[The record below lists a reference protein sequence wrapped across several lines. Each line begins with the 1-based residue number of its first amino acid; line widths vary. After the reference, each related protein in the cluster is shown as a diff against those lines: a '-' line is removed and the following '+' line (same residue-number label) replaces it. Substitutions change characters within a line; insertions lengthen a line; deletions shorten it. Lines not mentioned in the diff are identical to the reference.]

1 MLDWNEIYT
10 RAQQFAKEWQGE
22 TRERGEYQ
30 LFWEDFFNV
39 FGIKRRSVA
48 LYQKKVEILGNHRG
62 FVDLFWPGMLLVEHK
77 SAGKD
82 LDAAFTQA
90 TDYFDGLKEEE
101 KPRYVIVT
109 DYNTFRFYDLEGERA
124 MGEFGMTQKEFT
136 LEDLPKHIR
145 LFAFVAGHEVCVEK
159 GESPAKILWED
170 VKFIRGQD
178 HGHSYRLEFI
188 IAGQEIIIKCSDV
201 EILSADCILRKMQLA
216 TRKLIEC
223 PYTGKHGKQNW
234 LPRAVFPW
242 LEQISMQHAKQ
253 ENRSDVIRDFIR
265 DFASKPIWKETFDSA
280 FSQTRD
286 PVREDNTIF
295 IPFGGLRTY
304 VRKMAGTDTGERYLT
319 TVLLNMNARRVRK
332 GKDRSIFY
340 ALNYDQL
347 ENTALGSAGIGKDNL
362 TETGSEK
369 SEDTGG

>member
-1 MLDWNEIYT
+1 MLDWNEIRT
-10 RAQQFAKEWQGE
+10 RAQQFAKEWVGE

-48 LYQKKVEILGNHRG
+48 LYQKKVEILGSRRG

-109 DYNTFRFYDLEGERA
+109 DYNTFRFYDLEGERG
-124 MGEFGMTQKEFT
+124 MGEFGITQKEFT
-136 LEDLPKHIR
+136 LEDLPGHIR
-145 LFAFVAGHEVCVEK
+145 LFAFIAGHEAYVEK
-159 GESPAKILWED
+159 GESPAKIPWED
-170 VKFIRGQD
+170 VKFIRGQE
-178 HGHSYRLEFI
+178 HGHVYRLEFE

-201 EILSADCILRKMQLA
+201 EIFNADFVLRKMQLA
-216 TRKLIEC
+216 TRKLIDC

-234 LPRAVFPW
+234 LPGAVFPW
-242 LEQISMQHAKQ
+242 LEQISTQHAKQ
-253 ENRSDVIRDFIR
+253 ENRSDIIRDLIR
-265 DFASKPIWKETFDSA
+265 DFASKPIWKESFDGA
-280 FSQTRD
+280 FNQTRD
-286 PVREDNTIF
+286 PVKEDSTIF
-295 IPFGGLRTY
+295 MPFGGLKAF
-304 VRKMAGTDTGERYLT
+304 VRKAMGADTGERFLT
-319 TVLLNMNARRVRK
+319 TVLLRMNARKIKK
-332 GKDRSIFY
+332 GTGRNIFY

-347 ENTALGSAGIGKDNL
+347 EDTTTGDAGIG
-362 TETGSEK
+362 EEG
-369 SEDTGG
+369 